1 MKFSIRIYCFAEIVI
16 LTLAAA
22 PVLAQM
28 DAHGY
33 FEACDQKKEL
43 PDYRS
48 ELESTPRSSLA
59 NYCAAELQLQKRKYQ
74 ASVNSYRLSRDGDG
88 DPAWTRVWSLLQ
100 IGKIFDV
107 TGQRERAVKE
117 YQLAIE
123 TGDNTGGA
131 IDQAHELLE
140 HPFEWPGDQ

>member
-1 MKFSIRIYCFAEIVI
+1 MRCFAQIVF
-16 LTLAAA
+16 LTLATA

-33 FEACDQKKEL
+33 VEACDKKKEL

-59 NYCAAELQLQKRKYQ
+59 NYCAAELQLQKRQYQ
-74 ASVNSYRLSRDGDG
+74 ASVNSYRSSQDGDG
-88 DPAWTRVWSLLQ
+88 DPAWTRVWSLIQ

-107 TGQRERAVKE
+107 TQQRDRAVRQ

-131 IDQAHELLE
+131 IDQARELLE
-140 HPFEWPGDQ
+140 HPFEWPANQ